1 MVKKVLP
8 ENKSKGR
15 PTRTP
20 HVAFVVASPYRL
32 QNIFL
37 LSQACL
43 SGIFP
48 FFVRDDQRFGR
59 NNASKQGGT
68 RKTSWSPS
76 GVNFASRQSALT
88 HTLKPKGQ
96 ERLLRLVTM
105 YHPAV
110 KIRKQILMEHW
121 SLLHSQP
128 LLKTI
133 STNLWSSLTKKGK
146 SLEDMLV
153 RAKKKNK

>member
-96 ERLLRLVTM
+96 ERLLRLLTM

-110 KIRKQILMEHW
+110 KIRKHILMEH
-121 SLLHSQP
+121 
-128 LLKTI
+128 
-133 STNLWSSLTKKGK
+133 
-146 SLEDMLV
+146 
-153 RAKKKNK
+153 